1 MLVVVSIGTFTFC
14 SLEYMRIHKSA
25 DKFKNM
31 QSFGVYGFDPEVTS
45 APLNTNNSLETDFS
59 AQVNS
64 TPEPLKSSVETPE
77 PQLSSV
83 KSIDDDEAQYEYKF
97 DDDKK
102 AFIKYKK
109 TEEHED
115 N

>member
-1 MLVVVSIGTFTFC
+1 
-14 SLEYMRIHKSA
+14 
-25 DKFKNM
+25 M

-45 APLNTNNSLETDFS
+45 APLNTNSTLETDFS
-59 AQVNS
+59 TQVNS
-64 TPEPLKSSVETPE
+64 TPEPLMSSVETQE

-83 KSIDDDEAQYEYKF
+83 KSVDDEAQYEYKF

-109 TEEHED
+109 TEETQD